1 MQPGED
7 QGFSIVRLKSD
18 WYFTDQSRK
27 NRDEEGKKNYCK
39 TEHQRTGKIF
49 SWCYFRNRTHNSQM
63 HNLTDSL
70 LLKQSPGTKY
80 MDLHLKQYLGLLSPI
95 NKNRFT
101 LQEYCKKM
109 HNHLPNSTKLSKIPR
124 KPCCTVLW
132 WLAAAC
138 YFQCNLYQL
147 LKVKNGCILYKWFKT
162 EGIPHADF

>member
-1 MQPGED
+1 MQPGEG

-27 NRDEEGKKNYCK
+27 NRDEEGKNYCK

-49 SWCYFRNRTHNSQM
+49 SWCYFRNRAHNSQM
-63 HNLTDSL
+63 HNLTGSL

-95 NKNRFT
+95 NKNRFM